1 MCNKIEALRM
11 NRSPE
16 QHCASLYLQDIALQH
31 TLNII
36 LKKTLAQIHFNL
48 AD

>member
-16 QHCASLYLQDIALQH
+16 QHCASLYLLDIALQH

-36 LKKTLAQIHFNL
+36 FEKRTCSNAL
-48 AD
+48 